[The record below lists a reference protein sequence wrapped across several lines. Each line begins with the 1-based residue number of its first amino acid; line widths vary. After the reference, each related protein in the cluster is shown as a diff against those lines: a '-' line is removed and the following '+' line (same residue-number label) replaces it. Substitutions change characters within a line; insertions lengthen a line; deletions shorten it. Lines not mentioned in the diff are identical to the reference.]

1 MDVRLVTNQDL
12 FFLSSALDL
21 ARLASSLPRPSD
33 AETDKTDRS
42 QACVLGSVVCSVS
55 FLECS
60 INGLYDY
67 AQRPART
74 TKLLRALASV
84 WSDAVDRQPILAKY
98 QIALA
103 LAKRE
108 PFDTGTEPYQS
119 AQALIEL
126 RNAIA
131 HPKELTES
139 ERQQKNLEKKLH
151 GKYTFNS
158 RRPLYKGFFPD
169 RCLSADC
176 AFWAVQSTA
185 RLVLEFKRKMPPTAY
200 WLSFNSSSWVQH
212 WLTEVQRLRL
222 ASANLASRT
231 AD

>member
-1 MDVRLVTNQDL
+1 MEFWMVTEQDL

-21 ARLASSLPRPSD
+21 ARLASILPPPSD
-33 AETDKTDRS
+33 HDTDRR

-67 AQRPART
+67 AQHPARA

-84 WSDAVDRQPILAKY
+84 WSEAFDRQPILAKY

-108 PFDTGTEPYQS
+108 PFDVGAKPYQP
-119 AQALIEL
+119 ALALIEL

-139 ERQQKNLEKKLH
+139 EHQQKRLDARLH
-151 GKYTFNS
+151 GMYTFNPPQQY
-158 RRPLYKGFFPD
+158 RKEFFPD
-169 RCLSADC
+169 RCLSVDC
-176 AFWAVQSTA
+176 AFWAAQSA
-185 RLVLEFKRKMPPTAY
+185 ASLVLEFKRKMPPTAY
-200 WLSFNSSSWVQH
+200 WLSPTSYSWVQH
-212 WLTEVQRLRL
+212 WLQEVQKFRVANANV
-222 ASANLASRT
+222 ASNAAH
-231 AD
+231 

>member
-1 MDVRLVTNQDL
+1 MVTDQDL

-21 ARLASSLPRPSD
+21 ARLASSLPPPSD
-33 AETDKTDRS
+33 AETERR

-67 AQRPART
+67 AQHPTRA
-74 TKLLRALASV
+74 TKLLRGLASV
-84 WSDAVDRQPILAKY
+84 WSEAFDRQPILAKY

-103 LAKRE
+103 LAERE
-108 PFDTGTEPYQS
+108 PFEVGSEPYQP
-119 AQALIEL
+119 ALALIEL

-139 ERQQKNLEKKLH
+139 ERQQKRLEARLH
-151 GKYTFNS
+151 GMYTFNP
-158 RRPLYKGFFPD
+158 RQQFRKEFFPG
-169 RCLSADC
+169 RCLSTDC
-176 AFWAVQSTA
+176 ALWAVQSAA

-200 WLSFNSSSWVQH
+200 WLSPTSSSWIQH
-212 WLTEVQRLRL
+212 SLKEVQKLRL
-222 ASANLASRT
+222 VSANPASN
-231 AD
+231 AHAH